1 MNSSCCIF
9 EEPIMDVIL
18 PPLLL
23 VEFICG
29 IIGNC
34 IGLWMI
40 YREMKSWKPNSVYML
55 SLTLADFV
63 VLLCVLLRADYYIR
77 QRNWIY
83 GDIPCRL
90 MLYIIAVA
98 RAAAMIF
105 LSVIALTRYYRILF
119 PFHKVNNITVK
130 QAACICSTLWVCIF
144 ILHSYIL
151 PNPHFFYL
159 NNAIQCES
167 FTVCP
172 HSSIAWQDVFYVSLS
187 FLSLLTISYCTIRIA
202 FHLQYNAIDT
212 NGKVGRAMRFLT
224 FIATVFNVCYL
235 PGASV
240 RVGIWVLKT
249 MNYEDC
255 MHYRL
260 SNLAF
265 FLTICL
271 TYFYSAINPVL
282 YYFSSPSSHKLFP
295 CLCKDS
301 TYKESEVQ

>member
-1 MNSSCCIF
+1 MNSSCCTF
-9 EEPIMDVIL
+9 EEPILVVVL

-23 VEFICG
+23 LEFTFG
-29 IIGNC
+29 IIGNS

-40 YREMKSWKPNSVYML
+40 YKEVKSWKPNSVYML

-77 QRNWIY
+77 QKNWIY

-90 MLYIIAVA
+90 MLYILAVA

-105 LSVIALTRYYRILF
+105 LSLIALTRYYRILF
-119 PFHKVNNITVK
+119 SFHKVNNISVK
-130 QAACICSTLWVCIF
+130 QAAYICSTLWVSLF
-144 ILHSYIL
+144 ILHSYVL
-151 PNPHFFYL
+151 TDPHFLYL
-159 NNAIQCES
+159 NNTIQCES
-167 FTVCP
+167 FTICP
-172 HSSIAWQDVFYVSLS
+172 RSSTAWQDVFYVSLS

-202 FHLQYNAIDT
+202 FHLKDNTIDS
-212 NGKVGRAMRFLT
+212 NGKVGRAMRFLIL
-224 FIATVFNVCYL
+224 IATVFNVCYL

-240 RVGIWVLKT
+240 RVTIWVLKI
-249 MNYEDC
+249 MKYEDC
-255 MHYRL
+255 IHFRY

-265 FLTICL
+265 FFTICL

-295 CLCKDS
+295 CLCKD
-301 TYKESEVQ
+301 TAYKDSEAQ